1 MMQRFLKLEQEK
13 EVVQISSHVVL
24 ALGCLLVGFGAG
36 KLSTP
41 AERQF
46 VTLEQKVNP
55 RTGFARAACLGTVL
69 DDGKWGVVYD
79 GC

>member
-1 MMQRFLKLEQEK
+1 MQRFLELEQEK
-13 EVVQISSHVVL
+13 GVVQISSHAVL

-36 KLSTP
+36 KLTTP
-41 AERQF
+41 AEHQ
-46 VTLEQKVNP
+46 VMTLEQKVTP

-79 GC
+79 DC

>member
-1 MMQRFLKLEQEK
+1 MQRLLRLERGTDEGG
-13 EVVQISSHVVL
+13 IPSSIVL

-36 KLSTP
+36 KLTTP
-41 AERQF
+41 LERQV
-46 VTLEQKVNP
+46 VTLEQKVTP
-55 RTGFARAACLGTVL
+55 RTGFARGACIGTVL